1 MTIAQTLFSFKGRIN
16 RAKYWLIQLL
26 MLATVL
32 SLYILGLSTGRIDN
46 DPVISSDPDV
56 GRIVI
61 VILFGIISTW
71 INLAIQIKRWHDR
84 DRSGWWVFIQLI
96 PLIGAIWAFVEL
108 GCLRGTY
115 GRNRFGPDPLERS

>member
-26 MLATVL
+26 VLVTIL
-32 SLYILGLSTGRIDN
+32 SLFILGLSTGRSDN
-46 DPVISSDPDV
+46 DPVIGSDPDV

-61 VILFGIISTW
+61 FILSSIISTW

-84 DRSGWWVFIQLI
+84 DRSGWWVFIGLI
-96 PLIGAIWAFVEL
+96 PFIGAIWVFVEL
-108 GCLRGTY
+108 GCLKGT
-115 GRNRFGPDPLERS
+115 GGPNRFGPDPLERS

>member
-1 MTIAQTLFSFKGRIN
+1 MTIAQTLFSFKGRMN

-26 MLATVL
+26 MLATIL
-32 SLYILGLSTGRIDN
+32 SLYILGLSTGRSDN
-46 DPVISSDPDV
+46 DPVIGSDPDV

-61 VILFGIISTW
+61 FILFGIISTW

-84 DRSGWWVFIQLI
+84 DRSGWWVFIGWI

>member
-1 MTIAQTLFSFKGRIN
+1 MTIVQTLFSFKGRIN

-26 MLATVL
+26 MLATTL
-32 SLYILGLSTGRIDN
+32 SLFILALSTGRSDN
-46 DPVISSDPDV
+46 DPVIGSDPDV

-61 VILFGIISTW
+61 FTLFSVISTW

-108 GCLRGTY
+108 GCLKGT
-115 GRNRFGPDPLERS
+115 GGPNRFGPDPLERS

>member
-1 MTIAQTLFSFKGRIN
+1 MTLSQILFSFKGRIN

-26 MLATVL
+26 AHVTIL
-32 SLYILGLSTGRIDN
+32 SLFILGLST
-46 DPVISSDPDV
+46 VESSNEPLIGSDTDV
-56 GRIVI
+56 GRVVI
-61 VILFGIISTW
+61 FILFSIIFTW

-84 DRSGWWVFIQLI
+84 DRSGWWIFIQLI